1 MADRKVKQ
9 QKEIEQLSPE
19 ALEKEIENNKRKIVQ
34 SIVFIAAAA
43 IALIAICMA
52 WFVSNSRVN
61 GTLVTVS
68 AKYSGIEIGSEGIAG
83 VHDDFLQKIK
93 KEITSYFPTSDEE
106 HYTSSGGSINWLTRG
121 TGPLAFYRGPLAQFM
136 SPVAHTHKCKN
147 CAEEMENQTNFS
159 VQQPVRVFL
168 KI

>member
-1 MADRKVKQ
+1 MAGRKVKQ

-43 IALIAICMA
+43 IALIAI
-52 WFVSNSRVN
+52 WV
-61 GTLVTVS
+61 
-68 AKYSGIEIGSEGIAG
+68 
-83 VHDDFLQKIK
+83 
-93 KEITSYFPTSDEE
+93 
-106 HYTSSGGSINWLTRG
+106 TRG

>member
-93 KEITSYFPTSDEE
+93 KEITSYFPR
-106 HYTSSGGSINWLTRG
+106 LTRG
-121 TGPLAFYRGPLAQFM
+121 TGPLAFYRGPLAQFV
-136 SPVAHTHKCKN
+136 SPVAHTHKCKKR
-147 CAEEMENQTNFS
+147 AEKTQKTSES
-159 VQQPVRVFL
+159 SAQQPARALRMKLIRILFCKL
-168 KI
+168 KIIRA

>member
-1 MADRKVKQ
+1 MAGRKVKQ

-43 IALIAICMA
+43 IAL
-52 WFVSNSRVN
+52 
-61 GTLVTVS
+61 
-68 AKYSGIEIGSEGIAG
+68 
-83 VHDDFLQKIK
+83 
-93 KEITSYFPTSDEE
+93 
-106 HYTSSGGSINWLTRG
+106 
-121 TGPLAFYRGPLAQFM
+121 M

>member
-83 VHDDFLQKIK
+83 VHDDFLVDQGDR
-93 KEITSYFPTSDEE
+93 SAGLL
-106 HYTSSGGSINWLTRG
+106 SGAAGSIHVPSG
-121 TGPLAFYRGPLAQFM
+121 THSQM
-136 SPVAHTHKCKN
+136 
-147 CAEEMENQTNFS
+147 
-159 VQQPVRVFL
+159 
-168 KI
+168 

>member
-1 MADRKVKQ
+1 MAGRKVKQ

-19 ALEKEIENNKRKIVQ
+19 ALEKEIEKNKRKIVQ

-43 IALIAICMA
+43 IARIAI
-52 WFVSNSRVN
+52 
-61 GTLVTVS
+61 LV
-68 AKYSGIEIGSEGIAG
+68 
-83 VHDDFLQKIK
+83 
-93 KEITSYFPTSDEE
+93 
-106 HYTSSGGSINWLTRG
+106 TRG

-147 CAEEMENQTNFS
+147 CAEKMENQTNFS

>member
-83 VHDDFLQKIK
+83 VHDDFLQKR
-93 KEITSYFPTSDEE
+93 
-106 HYTSSGGSINWLTRG
+106 LTRG

-136 SPVAHTHKCKN
+136 SLVAHTHKCKKR
-147 CAEEMENQTNFS
+147 AEKTQKTSES
-159 VQQPVRVFL
+159 SAQQPARALRMKLIRILFCKL
-168 KI
+168 KIIRA